1 MGFADVALS
10 EIIAEKLGYEAS
22 PGIIPD
28 NSFAPSLVTF
38 PGDTAGKKSSL
49 INMANNSGF
58 TRRTPDIMT
67 EELCAIL
74 SQKITFEFKP
84 LYDLVYAN
92 LHARNAASGGDEML
106 RLRAYEKL
114 QNLVHDGMVKKTE
127 KKYRGNPA
135 ALLVVSS
142 RLKEWRVAA
151 HQRTAALRAG

>member
-1 MGFADVALS
+1 
-10 EIIAEKLGYEAS
+10 
-22 PGIIPD
+22 
-28 NSFAPSLVTF
+28 
-38 PGDTAGKKSSL
+38 
-49 INMANNSGF
+49 MANNSSF

-74 SQKITFEFKP
+74 SQKGSFEFKP

-114 QNLVHDGMVKKTE
+114 QNLVHNGMVKKTE

-142 RLKEWRVAA
+142 RLEEWRIAA
-151 HQRTAALRAG
+151 KQRSAALRAG

>member
-1 MGFADVALS
+1 M
-10 EIIAEKLGYEAS
+10 AS
-22 PGIIPD
+22 H
-28 NSFAPSLVTF
+28 
-38 PGDTAGKKSSL
+38 
-49 INMANNSGF
+49 SGF

-74 SQKITFEFKP
+74 SQKVSYEFKP

-114 QNLVHDGMVKKTE
+114 QNLVNGGMVTKSAA
-127 KKYRGNPA
+127 KKYRGRPA

-142 RLKEWRVAA
+142 RLEEWRAA
-151 HQRTAALRAG
+151 AKERTAALRAG

>member
-1 MGFADVALS
+1 
-10 EIIAEKLGYEAS
+10 
-22 PGIIPD
+22 
-28 NSFAPSLVTF
+28 
-38 PGDTAGKKSSL
+38 
-49 INMANNSGF
+49 MANNSSF

-67 EELCAIL
+67 EELCALL
-74 SQKITFEFKP
+74 SKKVSYEFKP

-135 ALLVVSS
+135 ALLLVRS
-142 RLKEWRVAA
+142 RLEEWRVAA
-151 HQRTAALRAG
+151 NQRTAALRAG